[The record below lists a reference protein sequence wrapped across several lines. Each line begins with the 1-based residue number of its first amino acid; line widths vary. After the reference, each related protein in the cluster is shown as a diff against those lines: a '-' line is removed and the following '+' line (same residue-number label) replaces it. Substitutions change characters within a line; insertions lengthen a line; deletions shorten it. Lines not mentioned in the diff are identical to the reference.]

1 MTQRPDITKPENMLA
16 LQGEKVIVYKHGENG
31 HRVLAHV
38 LTLVRVI
45 DFARQE
51 MRLVNREGKVR
62 SPDWA
67 FTQTWYDRLKET
79 PPNEFGA
86 KWEVTLKPKA

>member
-1 MTQRPDITKPENMLA
+1 MTSRPDITQPENMLA
-16 LQGEKVIVYKHGENG
+16 VQGDKVIVYKHGENG

-38 LTLVRVI
+38 LTLVRVM
-45 DFARQE
+45 DMGSQH

-67 FTQTWYDRLKET
+67 FTQVWYDRLKEA
-79 PPNEFGA
+79 PKNEFGA
-86 KWEVTLKPKA
+86 KWEVTLKK